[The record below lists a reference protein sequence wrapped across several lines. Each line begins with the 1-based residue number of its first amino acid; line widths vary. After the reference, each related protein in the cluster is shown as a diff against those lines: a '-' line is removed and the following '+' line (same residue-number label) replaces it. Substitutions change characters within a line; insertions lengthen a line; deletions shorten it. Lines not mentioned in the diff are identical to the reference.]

1 FDALAD
7 MQFSLQSYN
16 FSRQQQQSTEHQWQA
31 SERAMTLARQRFE
44 AGSGEFLEL
53 LEAQRDA
60 LQSREQLAVQE
71 QQSFN
76 RWT

>member
-1 FDALAD
+1 
-7 MQFSLQSYN
+7 
-16 FSRQQQQSTEHQWQA
+16 
-31 SERAMTLARQRFE
+31 MTLARQRFE

-76 RWT
+76 RLVDIYRAFGGGISVI